1 MKHEKFHYSNLEDI
15 LCEAKKANVDIPLSR
30 NTDILWNELKGPIQL
45 RNRFAIQPMEGCD
58 AAPDGSPGE
67 LTLRRYGRFAKSGA
81 GLIWA
86 EAVAIQTPARAKP
99 RQLRITEDNMSSY
112 KAMVENI
119 KETTMK
125 LHGFEPVVIMQAA
138 HSGRYSNPNGYSEPI
153 IAYSNPLFEKE
164 KPIDRSRIITDSELE
179 RLEEDY
185 GWAAKMAQNAGFDGV
200 DIKACHRYLCSEL
213 LSAYNRPGK
222 YGGSFD
228 NRTRLLRNGI
238 LSAKAST
245 HGDFLV
251 TTRLNVYD
259 GFPYP
264 YGFGVNAKDGL
275 MPDMTEPLKLVEIL
289 HKELGLSLINI
300 SIGNPYVNPHVN
312 RPFVLGGYKAEE
324 HPLQGVQRM
333 LGGIAQLK
341 ALVPEMKVISS
352 AMTYLGVAAP
362 QVAAGYIE
370 AGGFDIAGFGRTIF
384 AYPDFAREI
393 LKNGAM
399 DKNKICI
406 CCSKCTEIM
415 RKPGG
420 TPGCVIRDAQVYKPL
435 HDQLVRGV

>member
-312 RPFVLGGYKAEE
+312 RPYDRGNYVPDE
-324 HPLQGVQRM
+324 HPLEGLARM
-333 LGGIAQLK
+333 MHCVGEIQK
-341 ALVPEMKVISS
+341 HNPELVVIGS
-352 AMTYLGVAAP
+352 AFSYLRNYCVNM
-362 QVAAGYIE
+362 AAGAVERGICQV
-370 AGGFDIAGFGRTIF
+370 AGFGRQAF
-384 AYPDFAREI
+384 AYPGFIGDLKKHGTLDSKKCCVSCGECAKLLRAGECAGCIVRDSEI
-393 LKNGAM
+393 
-399 DKNKICI
+399 
-406 CCSKCTEIM
+406 
-415 RKPGG
+415 
-420 TPGCVIRDAQVYKPL
+420 YKAYK
-435 HDQLVRGV
+435 D